1 MKFVN
6 IIGGSS
12 RVKSWLTC
20 EGNVGEERRVHVMS
34 SLIAPGS
41 PLETVRKHK
50 NSCSCGK
57 EKRGQFVLH
66 NPTGQIT

>member
-20 EGNVGEERRVHVMS
+20 EGNVGEGERGFMS
-34 SLIAPGS
+34 CQ
-41 PLETVRKHK
+41 V
-50 NSCSCGK
+50 
-57 EKRGQFVLH
+57 
-66 NPTGQIT
+66 